1 MPRGRQEELRVWL
14 PPELYNRVLR
24 ESAVR
29 GVSLSR
35 CVRDR
40 LEAHFGLEEEL
51 LDIIER
57 KDVPSADQATGTA
70 LRLRLLDEL
79 EERLGATLGR
89 QAESLE
95 QIASDVRLVAC
106 LVDRAYVGL
115 LATLAFQDLGD
126 VDARTAQVGK
136 YHATWRRAAGRLWR
150 DGGLAFHLTAGEQSP
165 EGDEK

>member
-14 PPELYNRVLR
+14 PPELYDRVLR
-24 ESAVR
+24 ESAVH

-40 LEAHFGLEEEL
+40 LEAQFGLEEEL

-57 KDVPSADQATGTA
+57 KDVPSADRATGTA

-79 EERLGATLGR
+79 EERLGATLDR
-89 QAESLE
+89 QAQSLE

-115 LATLAFQDLGD
+115 LDILAFQDVRD
-126 VDARTAQVGK
+126 ADARMAQLGR
-136 YHATWRRAAGRLWR
+136 YHTTWRRAARRLWR
-150 DGGLAFHLTAGEQSP
+150 DGGLAFHHADPEQDP
-165 EGDEK
+165 EGDEE

>member
-51 LDIIER
+51 LDIVER

-79 EERLGATLGR
+79 EERLGATFGR

-106 LVDRAYVGL
+106 LVDRAYFGL
-115 LATLAFQDLGD
+115 LATLAFRDERDLD
-126 VDARTAQVGK
+126 ERAAQVAK
-136 YHATWRRAAGRLWR
+136 HHAAWRKAAGRLWR
-150 DGGLAFHLTAGEQSP
+150 DGGLAFHFAEDEQDSGGER
-165 EGDEK
+165 E